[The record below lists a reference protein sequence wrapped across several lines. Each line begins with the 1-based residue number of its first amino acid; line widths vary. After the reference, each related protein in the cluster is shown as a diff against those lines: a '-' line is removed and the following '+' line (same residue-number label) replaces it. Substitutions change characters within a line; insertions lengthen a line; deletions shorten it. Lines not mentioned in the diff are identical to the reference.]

1 MYITNTTENV
11 KKIFDDVSKLDDIS
25 KIKFI
30 LYTFGL
36 LNNNQINDKNEANPN
51 LMDEE
56 NLVIFNM
63 AMLGMSNNAC
73 SVFLAYNIMLYNAL
87 TDTKNVYLDDTNV
100 IGLEYNEVECNLISK
115 FEKLTYNEKLDV
127 FKELFI
133 TYDNNT
139 YFESDI
145 NIMTFNSNMSGFDIA
160 KEIEQ
165 FKLK

>member
-1 MYITNTTENV
+1 MYITDTTENV

-56 NLVIFNM
+56 DLVIFNM

-100 IGLEYNEVECNLISK
+100 IGLEYNEVESDLISK

-145 NIMTFNSNMSGFDIA
+145 NIMTFNSNISGFDIA

>member
-1 MYITNTTENV
+1 MYITDTTENV
-11 KKIFDDVSKLDDIS
+11 KRIFDDVSKLDDIS

-36 LNNNQINDKNEANPN
+36 LNNNQINDKNEVNPN

-56 NLVIFNM
+56 DLVIFNM

-100 IGLEYNEVECNLISK
+100 IGLEYNEVESNLISK

>member
-11 KKIFDDVSKLDDIS
+11 KKIFEDISKFDDIS

-51 LMDEE
+51 LMDEDD
-56 NLVIFNM
+56 LVIFNM
-63 AMLGMSNNAC
+63 TMLGMSNNAC
-73 SVFLAYNIMLYNAL
+73 SVFLAYNVMLYNVL
-87 TDTKNVYLDDTNV
+87 TETNNVYLDDTNV
-100 IGLEYNEVECNLISK
+100 IGLEYNEAESKLISK

-160 KEIEQ
+160 KEIDQ
-165 FKLK
+165 FKI